1 MDRIVEKSMLYD
13 FYGELL
19 TAHQKEVYG
28 EYIQNDLSVSE
39 LAALLGISR
48 QGAHDMV
55 KRCEKILS
63 DYEDR
68 LHLVA
73 HYATIKGLVGKIRE
87 YSGEIIDCE
96 DRDLIGERVK
106 KIAEI
111 SNRILEE
118 Y

>member
-1 MDRIVEKSMLYD
+1 MDRIVEKSLLYD

-39 LAALLGISR
+39 LAFELGISR

-55 KRCEKILS
+55 RRCEKILG
-63 DYEDR
+63 DYEKR
-68 LHLVA
+68 LHLVE
-73 HYATIKGLVGKIRE
+73 HYARIKNLVGQIHK
-87 YSGEIIDCE
+87 YSEDILGSE
-96 DRDLIGERVK
+96 DRSMINEKVTA
-106 KIAEI
+106 IADI